1 MKLSHRVSLLTG
13 LLVFAVVLTVGT
25 AATIVSFQTLEET
38 AEKSLLNQAVS
49 GADMVHLSIQSQLD
63 ILQELADRVGTRSMD
78 WEIQQ
83 PSLAADVDSH
93 NYLDLA
99 VVTYDGVAHYIK
111 DDTISN
117 LADRDYVIKALAGQQ
132 VTSDVIISRVIGKPV
147 VMFAVPI
154 RDGAGR
160 TVGAL
165 VGRRDGSA
173 LHEVTK
179 NVKVGETGYSYMVN
193 GQGIVIAHQNADLV
207 MNQFNPQEE
216 AKKDSSLVSLA
227 GTITTAQRVRTGVV
241 SYIYNK
247 VEMEVGFTPV
257 ADYAWT
263 LFVTIE
269 RKELLAGIDRL
280 VSNIVLFGVIS
291 VLLGIILSYF
301 IGRSIAKPIT
311 RVTQMLKDISEG
323 EGDLTRHIDIISKDE
338 IGELAHYFNQTLE
351 RIRALIIIIKGRA
364 TVLHGIGEEL
374 STNMGSTAQ
383 VVGKITAHI
392 NHIRGDVISQ
402 SASVNETHATMET
415 ITRTIGK
422 LSEQIEQQ
430 SISLEQSS
438 RDIEELLASIQT
450 VSATL
455 IKNGENVTELAH
467 SSEIGRGGLQEVV
480 ENIREIERA
489 SAGVM
494 EINAVMEN
502 IAAQTNLLSMNAAIE
517 AAHAGEAGKGFAVVA
532 DEIRKLAES
541 SSEQSKIIADVLKR
555 ITLSIAKITQSADEV
570 LNKFEAI
577 DAGIKTVSREETN
590 IRSAMENQDAESERI
605 LENTNLLNET
615 TAQVKKAST
624 EMLEGS
630 KEVIKE
636 SGRLGTVSANISNR
650 MNEMAVGA
658 EQIDEAINQ
667 VTTISGKNKE
677 TIDILVQEVA
687 RFKVETKGTH

>member
-13 LLVFAVVLTVGT
+13 LLVFVVVLTVGT

-38 AEKSLLNQAVS
+38 AKKSLLNQAVS

-63 ILQELADRVGTRSMD
+63 ILQELADREKTQSMD
-78 WEIQQ
+78 WETQQ
-83 PSLAADVDSH
+83 SSLVGDVDSH

-99 VVTYDGVAHYIK
+99 VVTRDGIAHYIK
-111 DDTISN
+111 DDTTSN
-117 LADRDYVIKALAGQQ
+117 LADRDYVINALAGQQ
-132 VTSDVIISRVIGKPV
+132 VISDVIISRVIGKAV

-154 RDGAGR
+154 RDGVGR

-165 VGRRDGSA
+165 IGRRDGGA

-179 NVKVGETGYSYMVN
+179 NVKIGETGYAYIAN
-193 GQGIVIAHQNADLV
+193 GQGVIVAHPNADLV
-207 MNQFNPQEE
+207 MNQFNPIEE
-216 AKKDSSLVSLA
+216 AKKNPSLTSLA
-227 GTITTAQRVRTGVV
+227 GTITTAQRIKTGVV
-241 SYIYNK
+241 SYLYNNE
-247 VEMEVGFTPV
+247 EMEVGFAPV
-257 ADYAWT
+257 PGYAWT

-269 RKELLAGIDRL
+269 RDELLEGLDRL
-280 VSNIVLFGVIS
+280 ILSIVLFGVVS
-291 VLLGIILSYF
+291 VVVGIILSYL
-301 IGRSIAKPIT
+301 IGRSIAKPIAGIT
-311 RVTQMLKDISEG
+311 RILKDISEG
-323 EGDLTRHIDIISKDE
+323 EGDLTRHIDITSKDE

-351 RIRALIIIIKGRA
+351 RIKALIIIIKGRSTA
-364 TVLHGIGEEL
+364 LYGIGEEL

-383 VVGKITAHI
+383 EVGKITAHI
-392 NHIRGDVISQ
+392 NHIKGDVISQ

-415 ITRTIGK
+415 ISGTIGK

-430 SISLEQSS
+430 AISLEQSS
-438 RDIEELLASIQT
+438 RDIEKLLSSIQM
-450 VSATL
+450 VSTTL
-455 IKNGENVTELAH
+455 IRNVENVSELAR
-467 SSEIGRGGLQEVV
+467 SSEVGRGGLLEVV

-502 IAAQTNLLSMNAAIE
+502 IAGQTNLLSMNAAIE

-541 SSEQSKIIADVLKR
+541 SAEQSKIIADVLKR

-577 DAGIKTVSREETN
+577 DTGIKTVSKEEIN
-590 IRSAMENQDAESERI
+590 IRSAMEDQGAESERI
-605 LENTNLLNET
+605 LENINTLNET
-615 TAQVKKAST
+615 TMQVRKAST

-636 SGRLGTVSANISNR
+636 SSRLGTVSMNISNR
-650 MNEMAVGA
+650 MSEMAAGA
-658 EQIDEAINQ
+658 GQIDEAVNQ

-677 TIDILVQEVA
+677 SIAILVKEVA
-687 RFKVETKGTH
+687 RFKVETS